1 MGEKLSELESKGN
14 QLETHLKQL
23 KICFMKLESDC
34 DVYLQYASDKEEADL
49 ISSTK
54 DQFKLVEQSFKM

>member
-1 MGEKLSELESKGN
+1 
-14 QLETHLKQL
+14 
-23 KICFMKLESDC
+23 MKLESDC
-34 DVYLQYASDKEEADL
+34 DVYLQYASDKEEESL